1 MAVLS
6 CGDTPDASLVRWAQN
21 LPKNLQVRMVK
32 MGLLNGRFASAGK
45 LLAEHVADWEKMLQA
60 KGNTPGHVLR
70 YKADV
75 ERIVA
80 ISKSKYLA
88 DLTPSHVQRALATM
102 RDGNAKTPGLSLQTC
117 NHALRAVK
125 SFSKWMVADR
135 RATEDALAHLKSF
148 NVQTDRRHNRRALS
162 DEECRWLMGT
172 AKIGKPIFGMSGED
186 RTILYCLAL
195 GTGFRANELRSLTPM
210 SFSLDTDSPTVTIKA
225 GYSKRRRQDE
235 QPISNELAEVL
246 GPWLK
251 GKPMDAPA
259 FATLPSKWHLAKML
273 RRDMAAARKAWLDEA
288 KDNAELRRE
297 RDESDFLVAKD
308 ASGCV
313 ADFHALRHTYI
324 TRVVKSGVT
333 VKMAQELARHS
344 TPVLTLGVYSHIGLH
359 DTSKAVNALPSLKPT
374 VPTTQAVQLRKTGT
388 DG

>member
-45 LLAEHVADWEKMLQA
+45 LLAEHVAEWEKVLQA

-135 RATEDALAHLKSF
+135 R
-148 NVQTDRRHNRRALS
+148 
-162 DEECRWLMGT
+162 
-172 AKIGKPIFGMSGED
+172 
-186 RTILYCLAL
+186 
-195 GTGFRANELRSLTPM
+195 
-210 SFSLDTDSPTVTIKA
+210 
-225 GYSKRRRQDE
+225 
-235 QPISNELAEVL
+235 
-246 GPWLK
+246 
-251 GKPMDAPA
+251 
-259 FATLPSKWHLAKML
+259 
-273 RRDMAAARKAWLDEA
+273 AAARKAWLDEA